1 MRSRIT
7 NENARIIT
15 RDELAVVVS
24 TEEGII
30 IEASEEVEEMIT
42 SPMECVDV
50 TMGNTV
56 GLSVL
61 TIQRM
66 EGVGQD
72 MEDNPQ
78 TIAKAIVE
86 AMEVN
91 NTTVVEDTDVITI
104 KVTTINISQRMAIM
118 AQATTHNHTITN
130 LNQNLL
136 LW

>member
-1 MRSRIT
+1 M
-7 NENARIIT
+7 
-15 RDELAVVVS
+15 VS

-30 IEASEEVEEMIT
+30 IEASEEGEEMIT

-78 TIAKAIVE
+78 TIAKEVVE
-86 AMEVN
+86 AVEVDIN
-91 NTTVVEDTDVITI
+91 TVVEDTDVTTT
-104 KVTTINISQRMAIM
+104 KVTTINISQQRAIM
-118 AQATTHNHTITN
+118 VQATTHNHTITN